1 MPTNPVSRLTNG
13 LSTRKPTD
21 PFGSYTH
28 PDQTDEHRFIDDFN
42 AYTAANWTITVV
54 GTSTPALVAGD
65 GGILGITTSTANNDS
80 TFLQKLPESY
90 SFEAGKPAWFGCRF
104 KVSALT
110 SVIVFGLQVTDTT
123 PEDVTDGIYF
133 LSNTGSGQL
142 FGICRKNATT
152 GSASTSCGALV
163 ADTYTELAW
172 YWDGKD
178 TVTFYQDRI
187 AKGSIS
193 GVAAN
198 YLPDTTT
205 AISFGLRT
213 TTAAAKTMS
222 VDYFFASKSR
232 R

>member
-1 MPTNPVSRLTNG
+1 MSMTRFPGG
-13 LSTRKPTD
+13 LSTRKSID
-21 PFGSYTH
+21 PFGNYTA
-28 PDQTDEHRFIDDFN
+28 PDATDEHRFFDDFN
-42 AYTAANWTITVV
+42 TYTSGNWTITVV

-65 GGILGITTSTANNDS
+65 GGLLGITTSTANNDS

-90 SFEAGKPAWFGCRF
+90 SFEGGKPAWFSARF

-110 SVIVFGLQVTDTT
+110 SVIVMGLQVTDTT

-133 LSNTGSGQL
+133 LSTTGTGAVT
-142 FGICRKNATT
+142 GIVRKNAST
-152 GSASTSCGALV
+152 GSSSVAVGSLV

-178 TVTFYQDRI
+178 TVTFFQDRV
-187 AKGSIS
+187 AKSSIS
-193 GVAAN
+193 GVLAN
-198 YLPDTTT
+198 YLPDTTA

-213 TTAAAKTMS
+213 TSAAAKTMT

>member
-1 MPTNPVSRLTNG
+1 MSMTRFPNG
-13 LSTRKPTD
+13 LSTRKSTD

-42 AYTAANWTITVV
+42 AYTASNWTITVV

-65 GGILGITTSTANNDS
+65 GGLLGITTSTANNDS
-80 TFLQKLPESY
+80 AFLQKLPESY

-110 SVIVFGLQVTDTT
+110 SVVVFGLQITDTT

-133 LSNTGSGQL
+133 LSTATTGAIT
-142 FGICRKNATT
+142 GIVRKNATT
-152 GSASTSCGALV
+152 GSASAAVGTLV

-172 YWDGKD
+172 FWDGKD
-178 TVTFYQDRI
+178 TVSFYQDRV
-187 AKGSIS
+187 AKSSIT

-213 TTAAAKTMS
+213 TTAAAKTMT
-222 VDYFFASKSR
+222 VDLFFASKSR